1 MSQNR
6 VVQAHSC
13 LPGVEWSGEKFSHS
27 RKWTLLATYAACN
40 FPNSNPIRNR
50 ISEKHRVQSFVKNVI
65 TYKLT
70 EEFITAAATMFQTLS
85 SNIRLSDKVG
95 EKIHPYLKF
104 RLQEPL
110 LIVFLLGNL
119 YFRLGTFAW
128 RSTFAQ
134 AQNAHSYL
142 NEFAHTLIYHW
153 TALWKKKT
161 SPQVGGTSLI
171 VGLLSLVGGCCDSS
185 FPCASLCRFVFFFY
199 RRKATVF
206 NWLCDRRRV
215 FTRATEKKRMRKREI
230 GVRSDHSGDLC
241 WLFFSY
247 RRGFR

>member
-134 AQNAHSYL
+134 AQNTHSYL

-153 TALWKKKT
+153 TALWKKT
-161 SPQVGGTSLI
+161 VATGGWYIAHSWTPLT
-171 VGLLSLVGGCCDSS
+171 GRRML
-185 FPCASLCRFVFFFY
+185 RFFFPVCL
-199 RRKATVF
+199 TVQVCF
-206 NWLCDRRRV
+206 LFLQTKSHRV
-215 FTRATEKKRMRKREI
+215 
-230 GVRSDHSGDLC
+230 
-241 WLFFSY
+241 
-247 RRGFR
+247 